1 MSNIFEFNNQ
11 IAFHPGYYIKE
22 YIDGIGLTQEDFAKR
37 LGTTPKNLSYLI
49 RGEQSLSP
57 EIALKLSSL
66 IGTSVNYWLNLQSK
80 YDSLKAEF
88 SAEKEKE
95 KEREL
100 FKLIGYKYFK
110 DNFNLP
116 DLPKKIDEQI
126 IELRRFLGVS
136 SLTVFTNKDMYVNFR
151 GADLKKY
158 DNNIIKANIMVQI
171 ATNLALKELNTPKY
185 NRKKLEQS
193 INYILTLTDK
203 HDKFYPEVKK
213 VLYEAGVNFIVMPH
227 YEGSKING
235 ACKRINNHH
244 IMLMVSDRNTFSD
257 SFWFTLFHE
266 LGHII
271 HGDFGVSFIDQ
282 SGEIE
287 EKANKY
293 AENKLIPEKEYKEF
307 IKQNELNENTIRSFS
322 KKICR
327 DSGIVLGRLQ
337 KDGYIK
343 YNDWR
348 FKSLR
353 CKYTVVFK

>member
-171 ATNLALKELNTPKY
+171 ATNLALKELNTP
-185 NRKKLEQS
+185 
-193 INYILTLTDK
+193 I
-203 HDKFYPEVKK
+203 
-213 VLYEAGVNFIVMPH
+213 
-227 YEGSKING
+227 KIN
-235 ACKRINNHH
+235 
-244 IMLMVSDRNTFSD
+244 
-257 SFWFTLFHE
+257 
-266 LGHII
+266 
-271 HGDFGVSFIDQ
+271 
-282 SGEIE
+282 
-287 EKANKY
+287 KAK
-293 AENKLIPEKEYKEF
+293 
-307 IKQNELNENTIRSFS
+307 
-322 KKICR
+322 
-327 DSGIVLGRLQ
+327 
-337 KDGYIK
+337 
-343 YNDWR
+343 
-348 FKSLR
+348 
-353 CKYTVVFK
+353 